1 MMVFQFLWTLKRDL
15 NDSKMTLPVADAIAD
30 LLLDSGNAICG
41 SYIYKR
47 MLLGERPNDIDA
59 VSKSDYETA
68 LSPEDF
74 DTLANLSSDHNVRID
89 MISASSFEKSQ
100 SDAGHPSFATSILLK
115 KVDGKKV
122 LLPASSRVTQGMV
135 DYIVEQIPKR
145 RYCPWDSMREKD
157 KEYFGNFEVIDR
169 EECTLHGF
177 MRTSRHLQ
185 PIDHFEDSVIIRPR
199 TGSIRVTKNSR
210 GGYEG
215 GYGSSKKKKKK
226 NRCKHN
232 VY

>member
-30 LLLDSGNAICG
+30 LLLDNGNAICG

-59 VSKSDYETA
+59 ISKSDYETA
-68 LSPEDF
+68 LSPKDF
-74 DTLANLSSDHNVRID
+74 DKLADLSSDHNVRID

-100 SDAGHPSFATSILLK
+100 SDTGHPSFATSIVLK
-115 KVDGKKV
+115 KVDGEKR

-145 RYCPWDSMREKD
+145 RFCPWDSMREKD
-157 KEYFGNFEVIDR
+157 KEYFSDFEVIDR
-169 EECTLHGF
+169 EECALHGF
-177 MRTSRHLQ
+177 MRASRHLQ
-185 PIDHFEDSVIIRPR
+185 PIEFPEESVVIRPR
-199 TGSIRVTKNSR
+199 TGSIRVTESSR
-210 GGYEG
+210 CGYG
-215 GYGSSKKKKKK
+215 SGYGSSKKKKKK
-226 NRCKHN
+226 NRHRHC
-232 VY
+232 Y